1 LIPILLSLGA
11 ALTWGAA
18 DFGGGIAA
26 KRTDSY
32 GVVIGSH
39 IISLGAF
46 LCLALLLNEPVPP
59 SRDWLF
65 GAAAGL
71 AGGIGLML
79 LYRALAEGKMSI
91 AAPVSAVVAAAIPV
105 IAGAVTQGLPTP
117 LTLVG
122 FGAALSAV
130 WLVSNGDGKIK
141 ISIQNLGLP
150 LIAGVVFGLFFI
162 LLHQASNTTIIWP
175 VVATRIGS
183 LGGLLL
189 YTGLT
194 HRRQIPHRRHWPL
207 LAFIGVIDA
216 TGTALYALSA
226 RMGRMDVA
234 AVLGSLYPGATV
246 LLAWVFLKEKISRIQ
261 AAGILLALGAII
273 LLTL

>member
-1 LIPILLSLGA
+1 LLPILLGLLS

-18 DFGGGIAA
+18 DFGGGLAS
-26 KRTDSY
+26 KRTNSY

-39 IISLGAF
+39 IISLSAF
-46 LCLALLLNEPVPP
+46 LVLALVMKEPVPP
-59 SRDWLF
+59 IRDWLY

-91 AAPVSAVVAAAIPV
+91 AAPVSALVAAAIPV
-105 IAGAVTQGLPTP
+105 VVAGFNQGLPEN
-117 LTLVG
+117 LTLLG
-122 FGAALSAV
+122 FALALSAV
-130 WLVSNGDGKIK
+130 WLVSSGDAITQIHIK
-141 ISIQNLGLP
+141 ELGLP
-150 LIAGVVFGLFFI
+150 LTAGIVFGLFFI
-162 LLHQASNTTIIWP
+162 LLHQASVQSIIWP

-183 LGGLLL
+183 ITGLLA

-194 HRRQIPHRRHWPL
+194 RQKWIPSRGHWYL
-207 LAFIGVIDA
+207 LAFIGIIDA
-216 TGTALYALSA
+216 AGTTCYALSA
-226 RMGRMDVA
+226 RLGRMDIA

-246 LLAWVFLKEKISRIQ
+246 LLAWVFLKENISRVQ
-261 AAGILLALGAII
+261 TLGIMLALGAII